1 MKSKPD
7 RVLAWCGSLE
17 RGGDVVGLL
26 PIRALLCWEY
36 LEAGIEKF
44 RGENWFDAVALP
56 VPFSLFP
63 ADLNWTLSMTLE
75 IAGALCLLLGLAT
88 RFFAAVLLLLTIV
101 ATATVHWPESWS
113 SFSELWMGYAI
124 TDQGYGN
131 FKLPLLFAA
140 MLWPLVVFGPG
151 RLSLDTLLLRWSSPA
166 AGRSGVDRAQVLRVW
181 SVVLLVA
188 GVAAA
193 WLVPAAGVALALV
206 GIVLALFARHTGVS
220 HA

>member
-1 MKSKPD
+1 MTSKPA
-7 RVLAWCGSLE
+7 RILAWCASLE

-36 LEAGIEKF
+36 LEAGLEKY
-44 RGENWFDAVALP
+44 RGENWFGSIALP
-56 VPFSLFP
+56 APFSLFP
-63 ADLNWTLSMTLE
+63 ADFNWTLSMALE

-88 RFFAAVLLLLTIV
+88 RFFAAVLLLLTVV
-101 ATATVHWPESWS
+101 ATAAVHWPEAWS
-113 SFSELWMGYAI
+113 SFAELWMGYAI

-151 RLSLDTLLLRWSSPA
+151 RLSLDALFRRGFAPA
-166 AGRSGVDRAQVLRVW
+166 AARGAVDPAQVLRVW

-188 GVAAA
+188 GIAVA
-193 WLVPAAGVALALV
+193 WLVPAAGLALALA
-206 GIVLALFARHTGVS
+206 GIVLLARQGKVLD
-220 HA
+220 A